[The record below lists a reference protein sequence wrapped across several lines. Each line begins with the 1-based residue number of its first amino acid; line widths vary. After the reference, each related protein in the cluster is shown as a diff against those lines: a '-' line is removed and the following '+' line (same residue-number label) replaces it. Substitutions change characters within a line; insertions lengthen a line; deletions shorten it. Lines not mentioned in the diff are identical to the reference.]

1 MYSQTVLI
9 EVYEDPEEDI
19 KWIKANLTQYLA
31 PGKKKELILRWAD
44 DLVQLAKQG
53 IYKEPLTHIS
63 TTITTHL
70 KSEDL
75 KHALPYVHEV
85 LPFKFKD
92 PVKMTRLDE
101 DLFREEIL
109 TQDSSKVLLADDVK
123 KTNINY
129 CLRLDRTIKVLQS
142 LKHSLETDTLYETE
156 IPEKELEE
164 FLVRW
169 DGAIDRCAEILDG
182 RHQVMPSTQHILFYA
197 LSVSTLN
204 YTYSTYVRFIRDFER
219 MTPKQSGKIL
229 RGHVTKME
237 LLYEP
242 KNRQEARHAGFYGI
256 QCEICGSWRQEYRFD
271 SNSNRFMLYCY
282 KGMHWNEVVTEKLM
296 K

>member
-1 MYSQTVLI
+1 VLI
-9 EVYEDPEEDI
+9 SLYDDPNEDI
-19 KWIKANLTQYLA
+19 KWIQANLTQYLA
-31 PGKKKELILRWAD
+31 PGKKRELILRWAD
-44 DLVQLAKQG
+44 DLVELHKRG
-53 IYKEPLTHIS
+53 EYKEPLT
-63 TTITTHL
+63 TITSHIRAHL
-70 KSEDL
+70 RAKDMVY
-75 KHALPYVHEV
+75 AIPYVNEI

-92 PVKMTRLDE
+92 SKYMSNQFFEYEDE
-101 DLFREEIL
+101 GSEIL
-109 TQDSSKVLLADDVK
+109 AYDSSKNLLQYDVK

-129 CLRLDRTIKVLQS
+129 CLRLDRTIKILQS

-164 FLVRW
+164 FLLRW
-169 DGAIDRCAEILDG
+169 DGSIDRCSEILDG

-242 KNRQEARHAGFYGI
+242 KNRQEARHAGFYGV
-256 QCEICGSWRQEYRFD
+256 QCETCGSYRQEYRFD
-271 SNSNRFMLYCY
+271 SNSNKFMLYCY
-282 KGMHWNEVVTEKLM
+282 KGMHWNDVISEKLM

>member
-1 MYSQTVLI
+1 VLI

-19 KWIKANLTQYLA
+19 KWILANLTKYLE

-44 DLVQLAKQG
+44 DLVELKKRG
-53 IYKEPLTHIS
+53 KWEPPITEIC
-63 TTITTHL
+63 TTIVTHL
-70 KSEDL
+70 RENEQL
-75 KHALPYVHEV
+75 HAIRYVREV
-85 LPFKFKD
+85 LPFKFKN
-92 PVKMTRLDE
+92 PVMMTRLEDDE
-101 DLFREEIL
+101 LSDINV
-109 TQDSSKVLLADDVK
+109 TIDSSQVLLADDVK

-129 CLRLDRTIKVLQS
+129 CLRLERTIKILQS

-164 FLVRW
+164 FLLRW
-169 DGAIDRCAEILDG
+169 DGSIDRCSEILDG

-282 KGMHWNEVVTEKLM
+282 KGMHWNEVTTERLM

>member
-1 MYSQTVLI
+1 LI
-9 EVYEDPEEDI
+9 EVYDDPEEDI
-19 KWIKANLTQYLA
+19 KWILANLNQYLA

-44 DLVQLAKQG
+44 NLVELHKRGEYEA
-53 IYKEPLTHIS
+53 EL
-63 TTITTHL
+63 TTISSHIRAHL
-70 KSEDL
+70 RAEQL
-75 KHALPYVHEV
+75 QHALPYVNEV

-92 PVKMTRLDE
+92 TTNTPYA
-101 DLFREEIL
+101 FREEEELRSEIL
-109 TQDSSKVLLADDVK
+109 TLNSSKDLLADDVK

-129 CLRLDRTIKVLQS
+129 CLRLERTIKLLQS
-142 LKHSLETDTLYETE
+142 LKHALETDTLYETE

-164 FLVRW
+164 FLLRW
-169 DGAIDRCAEILDG
+169 DGAISRCSEILDG
-182 RHQVMPSTQHILFYA
+182 RHQVMPSTQHMLFYA

-242 KNRQEARHAGFYGI
+242 KTRQEARHAGFYGVR
-256 QCEICGSWRQEYRFD
+256 CETCGSWRQEYRFD

-282 KGMHWNEVVTEKLM
+282 SGMHWNDVISEKLM

>member
-1 MYSQTVLI
+1 VLI
-9 EVYEDPEEDI
+9 EVYDDPAEDI
-19 KWIKANLTQYLA
+19 KWIQANLSQYLA

-44 DLVQLAKQG
+44 NLVELHKRGQ
-53 IYKEPLTHIS
+53 YPEPLTTIS
-63 TTITTHL
+63 THIRSYLRANDQT
-70 KSEDL
+70 
-75 KHALPYVHEV
+75 HALPYVNEV
-85 LPFKFKD
+85 LPFKFKE
-92 PVKMTRLDE
+92 VKYTPSEYQDETRSD
-101 DLFREEIL
+101 IL
-109 TQDSSKVLLADDVK
+109 TLDSSKVLLADDVK

-129 CLRLDRTIKVLQS
+129 CSRLERTIKILQN

-164 FLVRW
+164 FLLRW
-169 DGAIDRCAEILDG
+169 DGAIDRCSEILDG

-204 YTYSTYVRFIRDFER
+204 YTYSNYVRFIRDFER

-229 RGHVTKME
+229 RGHVTKLE

-242 KNRQEARHAGFYGI
+242 KNRQDARHAGFYGT
-256 QCEICGSWRQEYRFD
+256 QCETCGSYRIEYRY
-271 SNSNRFMLYCY
+271 NSDASKFMLYCY
-282 KGMHWNEVVTEKLM
+282 KSAHWNEVITEKLM

>member
-1 MYSQTVLI
+1 VLI
-9 EVYEDPEEDI
+9 SIIDDPNEDI
-19 KWIKANLTQYLA
+19 KWILQNLTQYLA
-31 PGKKKELILRWAD
+31 PGKKRELILRWAD
-44 DLVQLAKQG
+44 DLVELHRRGEYTEA
-53 IYKEPLTHIS
+53 L
-63 TTITTHL
+63 TTITSHIRAHMRDHHL
-70 KSEDL
+70 E
-75 KHALPYVHEV
+75 HAIPYVNEI
-85 LPFKFKD
+85 LPFKFKEAKYINVD
-92 PVKMTRLDE
+92 YRDE
-101 DLFREEIL
+101 IGSDFLAS
-109 TQDSSKVLLADDVK
+109 DSSDVKTLLADDIK

-129 CLRLDRTIKVLQS
+129 CLRLERTIKILQS

-169 DGAIDRCAEILDG
+169 DGAIDRCSEILDG
-182 RHQVMPSTQHILFYA
+182 RHQVMPSTQHMLFYA

-242 KNRQEARHAGFYGI
+242 KNRQEARYAGFYGVP
-256 QCEICGSWRQEYRFD
+256 CETCGSWRQEYRFN
-271 SNSNRFMLYCY
+271 SNSNKFELYCY
-282 KGMHWNEVVTEKLM
+282 KGMHWNHIITEKLM

>member
-1 MYSQTVLI
+1 MKTVLI
-9 EVYEDPEEDI
+9 TLYDDPNEDI
-19 KWIKANLTQYLA
+19 KWIQANLTQYLV
-31 PGKKKELILRWAD
+31 PGKKRELILRWAD
-44 DLVQLAKQG
+44 DLVELHKRG
-53 IYKEPLTHIS
+53 EYKEPLTTISSHI
-63 TTITTHL
+63 TNHL
-70 KSEDL
+70 KAQDL
-75 KHALPYVHEV
+75 RHALPYVHEV

-92 PVKMTRLDE
+92 PVKMTRLEE
-101 DLFREEIL
+101 DFIREDFL
-109 TQDSSKVLLADDVK
+109 TQSSSKDLLADDVK

-129 CLRLDRTIKVLQS
+129 CNRLDRTIKILQS
-142 LKHSLETDTLYETE
+142 LKHSLETDTLFETE
-156 IPEKELEE
+156 IPEHELEE
-164 FLVRW
+164 FLLRW
-169 DGAIDRCAEILDG
+169 DGSMDRCSEILDG

-242 KNRQEARHAGFYGI
+242 KNRQEARHAGFYGVR
-256 QCEICGSWRQEYRFD
+256 CEQCGSWRIEYRFD
-271 SNSNRFMLYCY
+271 SNSNKFQLYCY
-282 KGMHWNEVVTEKLM
+282 KGMHWNDVISEKLM